1 MSQTR
6 DCAFGFCNR
15 SLIFHLSI
23 SGEGDHGL
31 EPTASI
37 PQTIQR
43 LALGGNAL
51 TGTHD
56 RKTLTV
62 ENRRY

>member
-6 DCAFGFCNR
+6 DCAFGFCNS

-31 EPTASI
+31 ELTASI
-37 PQTIQR
+37 PQIIQR
-43 LALGGNAL
+43 LALGENAS
-51 TGTHD
+51 TKRSD
-56 RKTLTV
+56 RNTLT
-62 ENRRY
+62 ETH